1 MDLKKYFF
9 QESDLNF
16 LMHIHMYI
24 EDTIT
29 SVQPSVFFLLVLL
42 RMNQLFN
49 TTFLRSFNFQKKNLN
64 KVVKPYP
71 HLNSVCNLMWTY

>member
-49 TTFLRSFNFQKKNLN
+49 TTFLRSFNFQKK
-64 KVVKPYP
+64 KFKQSCQTVPSP
-71 HLNSVCNLMWTY
+71 